1 MKIVQKFGGTSVGT
15 VDRIKAVARI
25 IVKSKED
32 GNIIVPVVS
41 AMSGATNHLLY
52 MFQQMSSDSAR
63 EQDAMVATGEVISA
77 TLLSA
82 ALQSMG
88 YKAISLQGWQVPI
101 HTTATHGDADVTAVT
116 TETILDYLDQDI
128 IPVICGFQGVHNG
141 NITTLGR
148 GGSDTTAAAV
158 AGALNAHLCD
168 IYTDVDG
175 IYTADPNKIDGAK
188 FISELSY
195 DEAISMASS
204 GSKVLH
210 HKAALI
216 AKRDNLTMRVLST
229 FKPNG
234 RYTKISEE
242 AHSHSLAAISIMTHK
257 DLVKWD
263 GNDNTKIYRP
273 QNDNTQFMTIPS
285 KSTEAHKNISE
296 ITVTKIGNINHNEM
310 VAKCLQIVQDR
321 GIKIEAYAIGAND
334 FSVCVSS
341 SEVTAVAQILHD
353 ALVV

>member
-25 IVKSKED
+25 IVKTKEA
-32 GNIIVPVVS
+32 GHTVVPVIS
-41 AMSGATNHLLY
+41 AMSGATNNLLY
-52 MFQQMSSDSAR
+52 MFQQMSSDSVR
-63 EQDAMVATGEVISA
+63 EQDAMIATGEIISA

-82 ALQSMG
+82 ALQFMG
-88 YKAISLQGWQVPI
+88 YKAISLQGWQIPI
-101 HTTATHGDADVTAVT
+101 NTTNVHGDADVTCIN
-116 TETILDYLDQDI
+116 TETISSYLEQDI

-158 AGALNAHLCD
+158 AGALNADLCD

-188 FISELSY
+188 FISKLSY

-229 FKPNG
+229 FKPEG
-234 RYTKISEE
+234 RYTTISKEP
-242 AHSHSLAAISIMTHK
+242 HSHSLAAISILTHK
-257 DLVKWD
+257 DLVEWD
-263 GNDNTKIYRP
+263 GNNSAKIYTP
-273 QNDNTQFMTIPS
+273 QNDNSQLMTIPS
-285 KSTEAHKNISE
+285 KSNEANRNISE
-296 ITVTKIGNINHNEM
+296 ITVTKVGNINHNEM

-334 FSVCVSS
+334 FSLCVSS